1 MKKNIKRLNF
11 LLVIG
16 ILLIIILNL
25 FPCAASAVAQKTS
38 SDISSI
44 NTSKYPGIKEKIE
57 TLKKIYPNW
66 NFKVLYTGLDWNQVI
81 ASEYTGH
88 GSAPK
93 NLIEESNSYKGE
105 WICSICGN
113 KVYDSGNW
121 KCASSKAI
129 AYMMDPRASI
139 NPSDVFQFL
148 ELSYNNE
155 TGYSKSVVQQLVRG
169 TFLDNSTYVDTIMN
183 SCKQYNVNPYY
194 IVARAIDEQGRGGS
208 TLVKGNGYNG
218 QYIGYYNVFN
228 IGAYGANK
236 DKVILNGLAKA
247 KSYGWTSINSSL
259 SEGIQIISKSYIG
272 RGQNTLYL
280 QKFDVDNSDGSLYS
294 HQYMQNVM
302 AAQTE
307 GEILRKWFTNIG
319 ILNSTLTFIIPV
331 YENMPS
337 STVVRPSTTSTN
349 SSDYTSGNIEYVRV
363 NANPSIRM
371 RNEPAGSKVV
381 GYLYYNDVVTRL
393 EKATTKINGTYWDKV
408 VNSNGQAGY
417 VARCTYDGESQYKD
431 YLISL
436 SRVEPET
443 TATPDNTTVK
453 PAEITTNT
461 GTKGDANGDGKITSS
476 DYVLIKNHIM
486 GTKLLD
492 EASKKMAD
500 YNGDGKITSSD
511 YVLIKNYIMNR

>member
-1 MKKNIKRLNF
+1 MKRHILKIKF
-11 LLVIG
+11 LTIIG
-16 ILLIIILNL
+16 ILIVIIFNL
-25 FPCAASAVAQKTS
+25 FLNTVSAVNQTVS
-38 SDISSI
+38 SNISSI
-44 NTSKYPGIKEKIE
+44 NTSKYPGVKEKIDS
-57 TLKKIYPNW
+57 LKKQYPNW

-93 NLIEESNSYKGE
+93 NLIEESTSYKGE

-148 ELSYNNE
+148 ELSYNSE
-155 TGYSKSVVQQLVRG
+155 TGYSKSVVQQLVKG
-169 TFLDNSTYVDTIMN
+169 TFLDNNTYVDTIMN

-218 QYIGYYNVFN
+218 QYVGYYNVFN

-236 DKVILNGLAKA
+236 DKVILNGLSKA
-247 KSYGWTSINSSL
+247 QSYGWTSLNKSL
-259 SEGIQIISKSYIG
+259 ADGIQIISKSYIG

-319 ILNSTLTFIIPV
+319 ILNTSLTFIIPV
-331 YENMPS
+331 YENMPAN
-337 STVVRPSTTSTN
+337 TVVRPATTSTN
-349 SSDYTSGNIEYVRV
+349 SSDYISENIEYVRV

-393 EKATTKINGTYWDKV
+393 EKATTKVNGTYWDKV
-408 VNSNGQAGY
+408 MNTNGNVGY

-443 TATPDNTTVK
+443 PAAPEKPVNTPT
-453 PAEITTNT
+453 ETNT
-461 GTKGDANGDGKITSS
+461 NSGTKGDANGDGKISSS

-486 GTKLLD
+486 GIKLLD